1 MKKILLSISFF
12 SLTFFSN
19 AQSWVEQG
27 PTFPAAQRGINEITI
42 VDANTVWCLG
52 YDGEPISA
60 SHPETLN
67 IQEFTRTIDGGVTW
81 ISGTIDVGDSSY
93 NINNI
98 SAVSATTAWV
108 SAIDPTVTGVTDLND
123 GIGVTYKTTNGGVT
137 WVQQNPNGF
146 QVSGESFMN
155 GIHFF
160 NENVGI
166 AFGDPQGGEFEIYRT
181 TNGGNTWT
189 RLAASAVPNPLSNE
203 YGYNGG
209 NVFVGSTGWLVTNK
223 GRILRTSDM
232 GATWTVSQA
241 PLTDFSGTSQS
252 GNIHFSTVNNGCL
265 LKKVNTTYTF
275 YTTTNGGTTW
285 SAATPYTGAYYVIDY
300 VPNTNILVATS
311 ALSATSTP
319 PGTSGSAYS
328 LDNGTSWTTI
338 DSGAQRGA
346 ISMFDSSTGWCGGF
360 SDAVDPLVSA
370 GIFKLN
376 GNLSNEIFTPSKFKV
391 YPSPANNFV
400 TITAESTDAYSLKIT
415 DLSGKVMMSSELSGM
430 DNTVDVSNYASGIY
444 LFEIKS
450 GNRTDTIKVVK
461 N

>member
-19 AQSWVEQG
+19 AQSWVEQATG
-27 PTFPAAQRGINEITI
+27 FEVASRGVNEIEI
-42 VDANTVWCLG
+42 VDANTVWALA
-52 YDGEPISA
+52 YDGA
-60 SHPETLN
+60 VTTNN
-67 IQEFTRTIDGGVTW
+67 IQEFTRTTNGGSSWTYGIID
-81 ISGTIDVGDSSY
+81 IGDTSLS
-93 NINNI
+93 INNI
-98 SAVSATTAWV
+98 CPISATTAWI
-108 SAIDPTVTGVTDLND
+108 SAIDSNTGLG
-123 GIGVTYKTTNGGVT
+123 GIYKTTNGGLT
-137 WVQQNPNGF
+137 WTLQTNSEF
-146 QVSGESFMN
+146 STSGESFLN
-155 GIHFF
+155 GVVFF
-160 NENVGI
+160 DANNGV
-166 AFGDPQGGEFEIYRT
+166 AFGDPEGNEFEIYT
-181 TNGGNTWT
+181 SNNGGTTWT
-189 RLAASAVPNPLSNE
+189 RVAAASVPNPLSGE

-209 NVFVGSTGWLVTNK
+209 FRHIGSTIWLPTNK
-223 GRILRTSDM
+223 GRLLKSTNM
-232 GATWTVSQA
+232 GVTWTVSQA

-252 GNIHFSTVNNGCL
+252 GNVHFSTVNNGCL

-285 SAATPYTGAYYVIDY
+285 SAATPYTGTYYVIDY

-311 ALSATSTP
+311 AGTP
-319 PGTSGSAYS
+319 SGSAYS

-346 ISMFDSSTGWCGGF
+346 LAMFDSSTGWCGGF
-360 SDAVDPLVSA
+360 STDPLTG
-370 GIFKLN
+370 GIFKLS

-391 YPSPANNFV
+391 YPSPAKNFV